1 MVLSLQS
8 TVRLNDGVEIPILGL
23 GVYQASPGRVT
34 QAAVGYALEIGYRH
48 IDTASIY
55 GNEADVGLAV
65 RESGIPRDEIFVT
78 TKLWNDDQGYD
89 PAIRACE
96 SSLRRLGLD
105 YVDLYLIH
113 WPVPR
118 VRKESWRALL
128 RLQREGKC
136 RSIGVSNYMI
146 HHLEELL
153 GESPVAPSIDQV
165 EFSPFLFRKE
175 LLAYCRHRGIQLE
188 AYSPLTKGY
197 RLDDPTVRRVAAKY
211 GKTPA
216 QILIRWSLQHGNVV
230 IPKSVRP
237 EHIRENSQ
245 VFDFQISEEDMSLLN
260 SLDEGLATGWDPE
273 GAP

>member
-113 WPVPR
+113 WPMPR

>member
-1 MVLSLQS
+1 M
-8 TVRLNDGVEIPILGL
+8 
-23 GVYQASPGRVT
+23 
-34 QAAVGYALEIGYRH
+34 
-48 IDTASIY
+48 
-55 GNEADVGLAV
+55 GLAV

-78 TKLWNDDQGYD
+78 KKLWNDDQGYD
-89 PAIRACE
+89 SAIRACE

-153 GESPVAPSIDQV
+153 GESPVAPSIDKV

-175 LLAYCRHRGIQLE
+175 LLAYCRHRGIRLE
-188 AYSPLTKGY
+188 AHSPLTKGY
-197 RLDDPTVRRVAAKY
+197 RLGDPTLRRVAAKY
-211 GKTPA
+211 GKTSA
-216 QILIRWSLQHGNVV
+216 EIVVRWSLQHGNVV

-237 EHIRENSQ
+237 EHTRENSE
-245 VFDFQISEEDMSLLN
+245 VFDFQIAEEDMSLLN